1 MLKLTTTPLD
11 FYTEQQLKELPII
24 WITKQTKLHQVL
36 DDIDTC
42 DIIALDTEFIK
53 RNTFFPRLALIQI
66 NTGKTIYLLD
76 APKLYL
82 DEFWEV
88 IAEVPTLVFHACGE
102 DLGIYYLL
110 SNLPALTNVFDTQIG
125 LSFLTGERNIG
136 YQKSLIDVLN
146 VQINKEQSQSDW
158 LKRPLTYEQ
167 EQYAA
172 DDVRYLLALFYE
184 VKQQLINQNMWHYAV
199 EDSQSYTQE
208 LYNNS
213 QLTDKEIYLTFAD
226 FRYSR
231 QQLAILQAI
240 CEWREQ
246 LVKAINKPRSFI
258 LKKQVLR
265 DIVENSPNSMRQ
277 LGFCG
282 VSPEVIRMYGGEL
295 LTIISNVKRASPET
309 YPLNLPQ
316 PYRNLAVD
324 IQQLLDNEILQQS
337 QNLGIHA
344 SILMRKKW
352 LLELYAFSL
361 DPKYPLSNWLIGWR
375 QTWINNNL
383 MPILQKYIQSSP
395 LDDWSEN

>member
-1 MLKLTTTPLD
+1 MLKLTTMPLD
-11 FYTEQQLKELPII
+11 FYTEQQLKELPVI

-265 DIVENSPNSMRQ
+265 DIVENPPNSMRQ